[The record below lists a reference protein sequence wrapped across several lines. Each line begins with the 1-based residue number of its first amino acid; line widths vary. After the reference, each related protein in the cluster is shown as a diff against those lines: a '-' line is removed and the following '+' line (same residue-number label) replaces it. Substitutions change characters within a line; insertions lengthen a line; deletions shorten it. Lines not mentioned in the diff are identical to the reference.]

1 MAENCTRSFDEE
13 MISGYLDGALPQV
26 QAQRVRLH
34 VEGCGTCR
42 ALYEELRTLR
52 EAAISTRFD
61 APADNEWPELPLTR
75 PGRISRSLGWVLL
88 VAWLAVVSG
97 LSLWRLL
104 TQTGDPLE
112 IFLMLG
118 LPGGLLLLFVSVLT
132 DRLRDLKTDRYRGVH
147 R

>member
-1 MAENCTRSFDEE
+1 MAQNCTRSFDEE
-13 MISGYLDGALPQV
+13 LISGYLDGALPQV

-34 VEGCGTCR
+34 VEGCAACR
-42 ALYEELRTLR
+42 GLYEELRTLR
-52 EAAISTRFD
+52 ETAISTRFD
-61 APADNEWPELPLTR
+61 APADDEWPELPQTR
-75 PGRISRSLGWVLL
+75 PGRISRSLGWILL
-88 VAWLAVVSG
+88 IAWLMVVSG
-97 LSLWRLL
+97 FSLWRLL

-118 LPGGLLLLFVSVLT
+118 LPGSVLLLFVSVLT